1 MLNQQID
8 PQTLTRDDF
17 EKHVDALQV
26 AIAKH
31 FDIQTQKKGK
41 LRDVAAMTLFGFENG
56 YQQALAHF
64 HQAPE
69 AMPQPETRRDLPGEI
84 TLNVRSDLSEYI
96 VFGPSQY
103 RYGGRQHGDFIHAVM
118 DEFGEYADREET
130 DQDSVCQHGEGVIN
144 VDFSRSQ
151 VVRQLYHDYVIHAIE
166 VRMPSIDKYGV
177 SPDAMPDVAHA
188 LLSDLCLIPESMEVG
203 NVADLLHTSD
213 TGDDGNLPILI
224 TLHSKAF
231 VDALQAHR
239 EQIDA
244 LARKAYLKATASG
257 TRERGERRLWSA
269 YRAVSNLQNGET
281 YGFRDPRIDVW
292 EALEEIDSD
301 AVVWLRPLVDF

>member
-8 PQTLTRDDF
+8 PQTLTREQF

-31 FDIQTQKKGK
+31 FHVDTHKKGK

-64 HQAPE
+64 KQAAAPI
-69 AMPQPETRRDLPGEI
+69 PQPETRRDLPGEI

-96 VFGPSQY
+96 VFGPSEY
-103 RYGGRQHGDFIHAVM
+103 RYGERQHGDFIHAVM

-166 VRMPSIDKYGV
+166 VRMPRIDKYGV
-177 SPDAMPDVAHA
+177 SPDAMPDVTHA
-188 LLSDLCLIPESMEVG
+188 FLSDLCLIPESMEVSE
-203 NVADLLHTSD
+203 VADLLHTSD
-213 TGDDGNLPILI
+213 TGDDGSYPILI
-224 TLHSKAF
+224 TLHSKAL
-231 VDALQAHR
+231 VSALESHR
-239 EQIDA
+239 EQIDT
-244 LARKAYLKATASG
+244 LARKAYLKAKQVG
-257 TRERGERRLWSA
+257 TQERDERQLWNA
-269 YRAVSNLQNGET
+269 YFAITHLQNGET
-281 YGFRDPRIDVW
+281 HHFRDPSRKVW
-292 EALEEIDSD
+292 ETLEEIDSD
-301 AVVWLRPLVDF
+301 AVVWLRQLVEA